1 MVSIDLKR
9 VDDAFAMEATDSNGH
24 TVRMD
29 TGASNGG
36 NNSGASP
43 MQLLLMALGGCSAID
58 VIDIL
63 KKQRQTISDYKMK
76 VNAEREKDKTPAL
89 WETAEIEFYIYG
101 NVEPQKAKRAV
112 ELSMDKYCSVAA
124 TLLKSGTKLSW
135 KTFVN
140 DQPIKEDNYDA
151 LAGEI

>member
-1 MVSIDLKR
+1 MVTIDFKR

-24 TVRMD
+24 TVKMD
-29 TGASNGG
+29 TVAANGG
-36 NNSGASP
+36 NNTGASP
-43 MQLLLMALGGCSAID
+43 MQLMLMALGGCSAID

-63 KKQRQTISDYKMK
+63 KKQRQTVTDYRMK
-76 VNAEREKDKTPAL
+76 VNAVREKDKMPAL

-101 NVEPQKAKRAV
+101 TVEPQKAKRAV

-124 TLLKSGTKLSW
+124 TLLKSGTKISW

-140 DQPIKEDNYDA
+140 DQPVKEDNYGL